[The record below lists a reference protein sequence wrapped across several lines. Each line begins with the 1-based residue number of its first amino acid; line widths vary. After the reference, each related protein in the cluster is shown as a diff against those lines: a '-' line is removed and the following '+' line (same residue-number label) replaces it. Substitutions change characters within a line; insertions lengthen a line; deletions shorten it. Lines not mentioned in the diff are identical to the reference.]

1 MKQIILS
8 SLLLTTLFVT
18 GITQSAAQPAGYKA
32 GTITTDD
39 GTTKEGFIK
48 ESFKGKASLQF
59 QSADGKKTI
68 YSGADIKEVS
78 IEGVVYITYLS
89 DFFKVIK
96 SGEKVSLFQKA
107 SDASG
112 KLLYNGADVVG
123 VSTGTE
129 GAINDLFVRKNGEQT
144 LALVTRKNMEV
155 VLSEKFSGCSALAE
169 SIKNKKISYEEID
182 KIVQQY
188 NDCK

>member
-8 SLLLTTLFVT
+8 SLLLTTLFFT
-18 GITQSAAQPAGYKA
+18 GINQSSAQPAGYKA

-39 GTTKEGFIK
+39 GTKKEGFIK
-48 ESFKGKASLQF
+48 ENFKGKASLQF

-78 IEGVVYITYLS
+78 IEGVVYITYRS

-96 SGEKVSLFQKA
+96 SGDKVSLVQKS

-129 GAINDLFVRKNGEQT
+129 GAINDLLVRKSGEQM
-144 LALVTRKNMEV
+144 LVLVTKKNIET
-155 VLSEKFSGCSALAE
+155 VLNEKFSDCSVLAE
-169 SIKNKKISYEEID
+169 SIKNKKISYEEIE